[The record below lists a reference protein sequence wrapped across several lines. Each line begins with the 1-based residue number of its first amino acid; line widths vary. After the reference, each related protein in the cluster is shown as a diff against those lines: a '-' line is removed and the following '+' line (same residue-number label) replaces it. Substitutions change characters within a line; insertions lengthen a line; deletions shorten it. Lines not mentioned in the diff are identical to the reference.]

1 MSNCSFLLN
10 PQQLSPR
17 SLTSSRTTRPTS
29 CCAASSRAGGSAGGQ
44 SRATVPLLTDLALVF
59 LVSTGEKSRCKP
71 LFKKKKKKRAT
82 SSSIWSV
89 WTECFIYPH
98 EHAVR
103 RACPR
108 HNVNFCSWFSF
119 FFFLSL
125 HIFFV
130 NSHCII
136 SFFLCLSAN
145 PSVDL
150 NRSHMMVIGKKKK
163 KRVKVWSGYL
173 WNPAGFFIVIVSCT
187 WPQEGK
193 KTTQRSSCHVKKKKP
208 GCKKSVSPR
217 GCFCHRTFQLDT
229 RWCGM
234 SFAITALL
242 VILAR
247 CHSS

>member
-1 MSNCSFLLN
+1 MMMMMSRRSEGSREPLWYDWIFFFLSLESFDKTERSVWSSTASTPRLTLLVFKGRVHQFWKKRSFAFLLRIGWDRGGVEKEIKHSPPKMSNCSFLLN

-59 LVSTGEKSRCKP
+59 LVSTGKKSRCKP

-108 HNVNFCSWFSF
+108 HNVNFCSWF
-119 FFFLSL
+119 
-125 HIFFV
+125 FFV
-130 NSHCII
+130 
-136 SFFLCLSAN
+136 FFC
-145 PSVDL
+145 
-150 NRSHMMVIGKKKK
+150 RI
-163 KRVKVWSGYL
+163 
-173 WNPAGFFIVIVSCT
+173 F
-187 WPQEGK
+187 
-193 KTTQRSSCHVKKKKP
+193 SS
-208 GCKKSVSPR
+208 
-217 GCFCHRTFQLDT
+217 
-229 RWCGM
+229 
-234 SFAITALL
+234 
-242 VILAR
+242 
-247 CHSS
+247 

>member
-59 LVSTGEKSRCKP
+59 LVSTGKKSRCKP

-108 HNVNFCSWFSF
+108 HNVNFRSCF
-119 FFFLSL
+119 FFF
-125 HIFFV
+125 FFV
-130 NSHCII
+130 AY
-136 SFFLCLSAN
+136 FLRKFTLYYFIF
-145 PSVDL
+145 SVSLCQSECRLKSKPHDGD
-150 NRSHMMVIGKKKK
+150 REKKKK
-163 KRVKVWSGYL
+163 KESKCGVVTSEILQGSSSSSSAAHGHRR
-173 WNPAGFFIVIVSCT
+173 
-187 WPQEGK
+187 GK
-193 KTTQRSSCHVKKKKP
+193 KQRSDRRAMWRKKN
-208 GCKKSVSPR
+208 R
-217 GCFCHRTFQLDT
+217 DARNQ
-229 RWCGM
+229 W
-234 SFAITALL
+234 ALEGVF
-242 VILAR
+242 VIE
-247 CHSS
+247 HSSWIPDDVGWVLQ